1 MACPLNNLNDPSL
14 SPAVIVEKIQR
25 MINNNIAIVFILFLL
40 IGFLGVSLFYFSS
53 SIFKTLKDYYINKGA
68 SKPDPKSSNSL
79 KDKNADNEVY
89 EEPSNPNDA
98 EVDTDN
104 DTSFKIDVDPTQF
117 MPKYKKDF
125 LSALQTENK
134 QYNEEKTQLMTKR
147 LNYPVNDDIVDAKIL
162 YKEHDNYTY
171 DYYTE

>member
-25 MINNNIAIVFILFLL
+25 MINNNIAIVVILFVL
-40 IGFLGVSLFYFSS
+40 IGFLGVSLGYFASS
-53 SIFKTLKDYYINKGA
+53 MFKTLKDYYINRGVTKPNPA
-68 SKPDPKSSNSL
+68 STNSL

-89 EEPSNPNDA
+89 EEPTNPDDDNA
-98 EVDTDN
+98 EETD
-104 DTSFKIDVDPTQF
+104 FKIEADPTEF
-117 MPKYKKDF
+117 MPKHKKNF
-125 LSALQTENK
+125 LKDLETSNK

-147 LNYPVNDDIVDAKIL
+147 LNYPVNDDIVDSKIL
-162 YKEHDNYTY
+162 YKDYDNYTY